1 MSWISR
7 NFPSGVNLSPAI
19 LATVIFFAGCST
31 TQPTGI
37 PDAGATQLADL
48 QIVDCL
54 LPGQL
59 RRLGG
64 STYTSARRPINTT
77 AADCRLRGGEY
88 VEFDWANYKTALK
101 VWMSAAEGG
110 DAEAQVNVGEIF
122 ERGLGTQPNYEA
134 AALWYSKA
142 AQQGNSRA
150 QFNLGTL
157 YEQGLGVEKDA
168 LKALNWYRK
177 AWGLPEDDVIFQSA
191 ARRQQQALRKSLEK
205 QLDEKTTQIKLLN
218 NQIRQLQEKLNDQD
232 HSQALKKELE
242 QLRTWVTQLEQEK
255 TDAQK
260 QFASL
265 PVFREP
271 KVISAAA
278 GHTPARETSPEE
290 MEFGKY
296 YALVIGNQ
304 NYNHIE
310 NLYSPLKDALSV
322 AKILTEKY
330 GFAVQTLL
338 DANNVAV
345 MQAIND
351 LNQVIKQDDNL
362 LIYYAGHGTRVKTG
376 ELEDGYWL
384 PVNANP
390 PPTDTFW
397 VSNEFITR
405 HLGRLKAKRV
415 LVVADSCYA
424 GLLSSSPGFL
434 FLDDRQRYTEDYIR
448 YKLAKRSRLL
458 LSSGGDQ
465 PVLDNAGEG
474 HSVFARALLDELSAN
489 NQILA
494 GPELYLKI
502 RDRVSAGAKQ
512 VGFEQQP
519 EFKVIKG
526 AGHEVGDFFFVPA
539 NR

>member
-7 NFPSGVNLSPAI
+7 NLPSGVNLSQTVLAALII
-19 LATVIFFAGCST
+19 LVGCNT

-37 PDAGATQLADL
+37 TDSNVIRPADL

-64 STYTSARRPINTT
+64 TTYTSARRPVNTT
-77 AADCRLRGGEY
+77 AADCRVRGGEY
-88 VEFDWANYKTALK
+88 VEFDRANYKTALR
-101 VWMSAAEGG
+101 VWMSAAQNG

-122 ERGLGTQPNYEA
+122 ERGLGTDPNYEA
-134 AALWYSKA
+134 AALWYGKA
-142 AQQGNSRA
+142 AEQGNSRA

-157 YEQGLGVEKDA
+157 YEQGLGVEKDS
-168 LKALNWYRK
+168 LQALNWYRR
-177 AWGLPEDDVIFQSA
+177 AWDLPEDDVIFQSA
-191 ARRQQQALRKSLEK
+191 ARRQQQALRDALEK
-205 QLDEKTTQIKLLN
+205 QLADKATQIKLLN
-218 NQIRQLQEKLNDQD
+218 KQIRQLQKKLDNQD
-232 HSQALKKELE
+232 ASQALNRELE
-242 QLRTWVTQLEQEK
+242 QLRAWVARLEQEK
-255 TDAQK
+255 TDTQE
-260 QFASL
+260 QYSSL

-271 KVISAAA
+271 KVISAPVKDA
-278 GHTPARETSPEE
+278 PARETPSDE

-296 YALVIGNQ
+296 YALIIGNQ

-310 NLYSPLKDALSV
+310 DLYSPLKDAVSV
-322 AKILTEKY
+322 AEVLTDKY

-338 DANNVAV
+338 DANNVTV

-351 LNQVIKQDDNL
+351 LNQVIKEDDNL
-362 LIYYAGHGTRVKTG
+362 LIYYAGHGTRVQTG

-434 FLDDRQRYTEDYIR
+434 FLSEKQRYTEDYIR

-474 HSVFARALLDELSAN
+474 HSVFARALLDELKTN
-489 NQILA
+489 DQILA
-494 GPELYLKI
+494 GPELYIKI
-502 RDRVSAGAKQ
+502 RDRVSAGAKK

-526 AGHEVGDFFFVPA
+526 AGHEVGDFFFVPSK
-539 NR
+539 